1 MNKPLNGRSVL
12 VTGAGRGIGAAMAK
26 AVAAAG
32 GRLAIADID
41 LASAEGVAGEIQ
53 AAGGEAIA
61 VQADVTDRRA
71 VQEMIAAAVG
81 AYGRLDVIFNNAGIA
96 QTRPFLSITENDWR
110 RVMDVNGLGVLI
122 GMQEAVRQFQAQ
134 GKDAT
139 GFGGRIVNTAS
150 IAGKQGYEPLAHY
163 SASKF
168 AVVALTQAASR
179 AFGKDGISANAICP
193 GVVATDM
200 WKVIDK
206 GFKDEGLTSRD
217 GEAFDGFAAGILL
230 GRASVSEDLA
240 GVAVFLASPA
250 SDYMTGQSL
259 VVDGG
264 MVFV

>member
-1 MNKPLNGRSVL
+1 MQTQLNGRSVI
-12 VTGAGRGIGAAMAK
+12 VTGAGRGIGAAMAR
-26 AVAAAG
+26 AMAAAG
-32 GRLAIADID
+32 GKMTIADID
-41 LASAEGVAGEIQ
+41 GGGAEAVAAEIR
-53 AAGGEAIA
+53 AAGGTAIG
-61 VQADVTDRRA
+61 VTADVTRRDS
-71 VQEMIAAAVG
+71 VQAMIAAAV
-81 AYGRLDVIFNNAGIA
+81 AAHGRLDVIFNNAGIA
-96 QTRPFLSITENDWR
+96 QTRPFLSITEDDWH

-122 GMQEAVRQFQAQ
+122 GMQEAIRQFLAQ

-139 GFGGRIVNTAS
+139 GFAGRIVNTAS

-163 SASKF
+163 CASKF
-168 AVVALTQAASR
+168 GVVALTQAAAR

-193 GVVATDM
+193 GVVATEM

-217 GEAFDGFAAGILL
+217 NEAFETFSAGILL
-230 GRASVSEDLA
+230 GRPSAAEDLA
-240 GVAVFLASPA
+240 GVAIFLASPA

>member
-1 MNKPLNGRSVL
+1 MTTDLDGRAVL

-41 LASAEGVAGEIQ
+41 AATAEQVAAEIRD
-53 AAGGEAIA
+53 AGGEAIA
-61 VQADVTDRRA
+61 VAADVTKRA
-71 VQEMIAAAVG
+71 EVQAMIAATVEAF
-81 AYGRLDVIFNNAGIA
+81 GRLDVIFNNAGIA
-96 QTRPFLSITENDWR
+96 QTRPFLSITEEDWH

-122 GMQEAVRQFQAQ
+122 GMQEAVRQFQSQ
-134 GKDAT
+134 GKNET

-163 SASKF
+163 CASKF

-179 AFGKDGISANAICP
+179 AFGKDGISVNAICP
-193 GVVATDM
+193 GVVATEM

-206 GFKDEGLTSRD
+206 GFKDEGLTGRD
-217 GEAFDGFAAGILL
+217 GEAFETFSAGILL
-230 GRASVSEDLA
+230 GRPSAAEDLA

-264 MVFV
+264 MVLL